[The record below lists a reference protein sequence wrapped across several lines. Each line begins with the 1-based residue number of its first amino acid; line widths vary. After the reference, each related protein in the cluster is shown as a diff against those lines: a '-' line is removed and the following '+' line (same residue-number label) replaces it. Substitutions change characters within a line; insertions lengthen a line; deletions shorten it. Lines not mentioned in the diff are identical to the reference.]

1 MGILIVGLIIGL
13 IPPIILYKWILKNI
27 EDEKFKEISKKSFKN
42 GIIAVFPVL
51 FTSIVLSLIGFIG
64 LRRVNP
70 LLYQFYYTFIALA
83 FAEELVKF
91 LVFKHIIKKN
101 DYKYSWFDLI
111 IVMTLVGLG
120 FECIETVVMALNANI
135 MVMIIR
141 GISLGHAGYGFIM
154 GWFYG
159 KMEKTGKK
167 IYGVLSFLIPLILHG
182 LYDFGLSPVLIE
194 LNENFAIISV
204 LLEVVCLVCVVL
216 IVRFIKKRKD
226 TDIYREPLE
235 SFK

>member
-1 MGILIVGLIIGL
+1 MIIQ
-13 IPPIILYKWILKNI
+13 PKYYVIIQKHILK
-27 EDEKFKEISKKSFKN
+27 E
-42 GIIAVFPVL
+42 
-51 FTSIVLSLIGFIG
+51 
-64 LRRVNP
+64 
-70 LLYQFYYTFIALA
+70 
-83 FAEELVKF
+83 
-91 LVFKHIIKKN
+91 N
-101 DYKYSWFDLI
+101 DYKYSWFDLT

-120 FECIETVVMALNANI
+120 FECIETVTIGIGSNI
-135 MVMIIR
+135 IIMIIR

-159 KMEKTGKK
+159 KMKKTGKK
-167 IYGVLSFLIPLILHG
+167 IYGVLSFLIPLVLHG
-182 LYDFGLSPVLIE
+182 LYDFGLSQELIE
-194 LNENFAIISV
+194 LNENFAIISI